1 MFRYNL
7 LIRLSRMKSRSDY
20 RRIFSSTT
28 MLYRALHAISTQHY
42 KLPVR
47 RYIMDLFNLELDEE
61 VVKKLYEHAKRLKL
75 QPGMRTRA
83 ARAMSI
89 VGRPPQH
96 RRVSDSD
103 DESMSDAEELPDL
116 KKHPAIKAKPV
127 NKIVGFDAPL
137 AGDAPDSPAV
147 GA

>member
-1 MFRYNL
+1 
-7 LIRLSRMKSRSDY
+7 MKSRSEY

-28 MLYRALHAISTQHY
+28 MLYRAMHAISSQHY

-47 RYIMDLFNLELDEE
+47 RYIMDLFNVELEEE

-89 VGRPPQH
+89 VGRPPQR

-103 DESMSDAEELPDL
+103 DESNSDAEELPDM
-116 KKHPAIKAKPV
+116 KKHPAIKAPPV
-127 NKIVGFDAPL
+127 NKIAGFDAPQV
-137 AGDAPDSPAV
+137 GTAPPSPVVA
-147 GA
+147 